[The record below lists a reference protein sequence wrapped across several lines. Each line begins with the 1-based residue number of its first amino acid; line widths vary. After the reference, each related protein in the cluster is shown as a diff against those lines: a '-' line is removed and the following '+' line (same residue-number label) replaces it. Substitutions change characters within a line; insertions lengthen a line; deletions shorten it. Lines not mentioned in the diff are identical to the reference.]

1 MKLISHEEALKESL
15 KDPEFNIAYKKIHW
29 QTDISIILYHARKNQ
44 ELTQKQFSKK
54 YKIPLK
60 KLKKIEK
67 GEFKNIKLE
76 VLESLFEKL
85 GLYMYI
91 KTKNFSED
99 LED

>member
-1 MKLISHEEALKESL
+1 MKLISHKEALKESL

-29 QTDISIILYHARKNQ
+29 QTDISIILYHSRKRE

-60 KLKKIEK
+60 KLKKIEN
-67 GEFKNIKLE
+67 GEFKNITLE
-76 VLESLFEKL
+76 VLENLFEKL

-99 LED
+99 LD